1 MIFIPLLTLTG
12 MPLFKVLP
20 IILQD
25 FNIKAASNVGS
36 HNVFQPKLSENQKSP
51 LNWLSTGKEKKQ
63 KKMHM
68 ISNTSS
74 HFCTVAP
81 SSSSSLTESRT
92 KGAIKHVSK
101 HHISNFAL

>member
-1 MIFIPLLTLTG
+1 MILIPLLTLTA

-20 IILQD
+20 ITLQD

-63 KKMHM
+63 K
-68 ISNTSS
+68 
-74 HFCTVAP
+74 
-81 SSSSSLTESRT
+81 T
-92 KGAIKHVSK
+92 KKDAYDFEYIFPFLHCCP
-101 HHISNFAL
+101 